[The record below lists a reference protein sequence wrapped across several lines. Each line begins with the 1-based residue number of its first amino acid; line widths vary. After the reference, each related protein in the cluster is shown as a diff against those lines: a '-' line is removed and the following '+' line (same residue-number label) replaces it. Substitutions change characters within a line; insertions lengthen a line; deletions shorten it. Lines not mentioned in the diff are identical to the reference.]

1 VKRYIREVVLFLQFQ
16 SERGLM
22 CTFPA
27 SIVHV
32 SVYFSFLLGKQ
43 KVTAARASMAY
54 AALIKWVHGLLPLQ
68 LNPLDSSICQNL
80 IEAEKRQRKRPI
92 MKKEPASIELIKFIA
107 ARYGYENATLKDLRL
122 AALCVLSFAGLFRS
136 KELLNI
142 RVRDIKRFDDHFVV
156 SVPESKTD
164 IYRQGQDVFIART
177 NEESCPGA
185 LLDRYIRSANIIVN
199 DSDVD
204 LFRNVIYLKSTNSYT
219 LGNKPVSYTRFG
231 ELFKDCLK
239 ELGYDEKL
247 YGPHNFRSGG
257 ATTIA
262 RNLQASNK
270 ERLLKLHGR
279 WK

>member
-1 VKRYIREVVLFLQFQ
+1 
-16 SERGLM
+16 
-22 CTFPA
+22 
-27 SIVHV
+27 
-32 SVYFSFLLGKQ
+32 
-43 KVTAARASMAY
+43 MAY

-204 LFRNVIYLKSTNSYT
+204 LFRNVICLKSTNSYT

-247 YGPHNFRSGG
+247 YGPHSFRSGG
-257 ATTIA
+257 VT
-262 RNLQASNK
+262 K
-270 ERLLKLHGR
+270 KDC
-279 WK
+279 